1 MKAADVQFRIEYIR
15 EHIAEGDTVMAEEI
29 ATQTMRTANRALEES
44 REEIAALE
52 GRIDELATL
61 IGTMQRN

>member
-1 MKAADVQFRIEYIR
+1 
-15 EHIAEGDTVMAEEI
+15 MAEEI
-29 ATQTMRTANRALEES
+29 ATQTIRTANRALEES